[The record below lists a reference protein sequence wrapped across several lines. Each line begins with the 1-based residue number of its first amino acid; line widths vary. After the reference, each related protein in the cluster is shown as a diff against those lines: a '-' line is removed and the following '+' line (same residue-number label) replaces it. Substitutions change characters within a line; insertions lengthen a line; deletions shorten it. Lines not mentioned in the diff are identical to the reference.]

1 MDDVE
6 VEDYILQMLAGIIPK
21 ELWLESGTHDP
32 FKSWDYERARTFK
45 RKFRK
50 IKKKAGVKKY
60 DYSVKAWEKITRYLR
75 NKEVG

>member
-1 MDDVE
+1 MNEVE

-21 ELWLESGTHDP
+21 ELWLDSGTRNP
-32 FKSWDYERARTFK
+32 FEAWSCEDSRTFK

-60 DYSVKAWEKITRYLR
+60 DYSVRAWEKITRYLR
-75 NKEVG
+75 SKEIG

>member
-1 MDDVE
+1 MDEVE
-6 VEDYILQMLAGIIPK
+6 VEDYILQMLAGIIPR
-21 ELWLESGTHDP
+21 ELWMESRTRDP
-32 FKSWDYERARTFK
+32 FEGWDCESARSFK

-75 NKEVG
+75 NKEVR